1 MSREI
6 RRGRPR
12 KFQEAETL
20 DRIMQVFWRRGF
32 AATSLDQIA
41 ETTGL
46 NRPSLYAAFG
56 SKKDMFLK
64 AIDRF
69 ADQMQ
74 SYLSE
79 AGRRQEGLKPRL
91 EAILSAAVDLYTGQS
106 RHCGASY
113 GCLVISTLPAEAI
126 DDAEFHAALGKIT
139 ERMDKGFASLIRA
152 ETKGALSETDVLQT
166 AQLLSITL
174 HGLSVRARAGGSP
187 ADLKDLAAAAVARLV
202 PSPETA
208 GSQIVVQIQ

>member
-1 MSREI
+1 MNNET

-12 KFQEAETL
+12 KFDEAETL
-20 DRIMQVFWRRGF
+20 DRIMQVFWRQGF

-56 SKKDMFLK
+56 GKKDMFLK

-74 SYLSE
+74 SYLSD
-79 AGRRQEGLKPRL
+79 AGRQQEGLKPRL

-106 RHCGASY
+106 RFCGAAY
-113 GCLVISTLPAEAI
+113 GCLVISTLPAEAV
-126 DDAEFHAALGKIT
+126 DDADFHAVLVKIT
-139 ERMDKGFASLIRA
+139 QRMDKGFASLIRE
-152 ETKGALSETDVLQT
+152 ETKGTIPEPDILKT
-166 AQLLSITL
+166 AQLLSLTL

-187 ADLKDLAAAAVARLV
+187 AELKDLAAEAVERLV
-202 PSPETA
+202 PYPETA
-208 GSQIVVQIQ
+208 GSSCVMQVQ

>member
-1 MSREI
+1 MNKQP

-12 KFQEAETL
+12 KFDEAETL
-20 DRIMQVFWRRGF
+20 DRIMQVFWRHGY

-56 SKKDMFLK
+56 GKKEMFLK

-74 SYLSE
+74 SHLSE
-79 AGRRQEGLKPRL
+79 AGRQREGLKPRL
-91 EAILSAAVDLYTGQS
+91 KAILSAAVDLYTGQS
-106 RHCGASY
+106 RYCGASY
-113 GCLVISTLPAEAI
+113 GCLVISTLPAEAV
-126 DDAEFHAALGKIT
+126 DDAEFHATLEKVT
-139 ERMDKGFASLIRA
+139 ERMDKGFASLIRH
-152 ETKGALSETDVLQT
+152 ETNGALPETDVMTT
-166 AQLLSITL
+166 AQLLSVTL

-187 ADLKDLAAAAVARLV
+187 AELKDLAAAAVERLV
-202 PSPETA
+202 SCPETA
-208 GSQIVVQIQ
+208 ESKIVMQVQ